1 MTISETHGVA
11 SASTAPRAPS
21 AGFSVR
27 FSRSVVLFARDTSG
41 TSAIEYTLIAG
52 VIVTGI
58 VAALHNYADRLREL
72 YESIGQVFAR
82 NT

>member
-1 MTISETHGVA
+1 M
-11 SASTAPRAPS
+11 
-21 AGFSVR
+21 
-27 FSRSVVLFARDTSG
+27 LFARDTSG

-52 VIVTGI
+52 VIVIGI